1 MLNGTGNHGEN
12 LMNYKMLTKNII
24 DQIIMTLPSVDIKL
38 NVEQWYFKYWLGI
51 KSLDVKDKLLHEKEL
66 SVNFKTS

>member
-12 LMNYKMLTKNII
+12 LMNYKMLIRNII

-51 KSLDVKDKLLHEKEL
+51 KSLDDERQITTRKRIVC
-66 SVNFKTS
+66 